1 MGAIF
6 AKVQAL
12 ARKGEIRISDHGYD
26 ELAEDDIF
34 VREIVASVGDALVVE
49 EYADY
54 PKGPC
59 VLVLQKDQDGKPIHV
74 IWGIPKGH
82 PGPAVIVTAYR
93 PNSSLWSRDFLR
105 RIG

>member
-12 ARKGEIRISDHGYD
+12 ARKCEIRVSDHGYD

-54 PKGPC
+54 PKGDRKS
-59 VLVLQKDQDGKPIHV
+59 VV
-74 IWGIPKGH
+74 
-82 PGPAVIVTAYR
+82 
-93 PNSSLWSRDFLR
+93 
-105 RIG
+105 